1 MSHQKGE
8 RNEDRCASLR
18 ACIRGNL
25 EEFFSHL
32 DGAETHDLYQRILHE
47 VEQPLLEL
55 ALQQCDGNQ
64 SRAAKMLGIN
74 RNTLKK
80 KMDQRQINNGNHL
93 LPNDQGK
100 NR

>member
-1 MSHQKGE
+1 MSQQHKGE
-8 RNEDRCASLR
+8 ANKDRCDSLR

-25 EEFFSHL
+25 EEFFDHL
-32 DGAETHDLYQRILHE
+32 DGAETYDLYQRILNE

-55 ALQQCDGNQ
+55 TLQQCDGNQ

-80 KMDQRQINNGNHL
+80 KIDQHKIATK
-93 LPNDQGK
+93 PK
-100 NR
+100 